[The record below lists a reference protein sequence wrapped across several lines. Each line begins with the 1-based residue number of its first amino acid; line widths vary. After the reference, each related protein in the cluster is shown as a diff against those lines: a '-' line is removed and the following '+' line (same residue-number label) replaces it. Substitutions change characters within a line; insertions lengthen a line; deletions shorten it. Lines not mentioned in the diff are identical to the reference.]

1 MTSPNRPPQS
11 ARDLAFVVLRDA
23 RTESVFIDELL
34 DRSLTKSDLPA
45 ADRGLTMELVYGVT
59 RRKMTLD
66 AVISAFVERPR
77 KSIEDDLWLLLQIGV
92 YQLVMLDSIPTHA
105 AVHETVEVAR
115 RFGSPRWTGLL
126 NGVLRAVSR
135 DLTEEVITTAATDA
149 VPLTA
154 GRFRKIQKSVF
165 EDPQKQPMRYFAS
178 AFSFPRWLA
187 KRWHQRLSRDEL
199 HALGIWFNT
208 PPPLWLRV
216 NSVRTQGDLET
227 ARRQL
232 LEQFQSAGFECEAG
246 ELPESIRM
254 LSQVRPESLPGFAD
268 GLFAVQDLTAMRA
281 ANWLDPQPGESV
293 LDLCAAPGG
302 KTTHLAERMQNQ
314 GRLIATDIRPQ
325 RLQRVTENADRLGL
339 TIVEP
344 QLIEADGSDTP
355 SGPFDAVLVDV
366 PCSNTGV
373 LGRRPD
379 ARWRIRPDDLLDLGP
394 LQKRL
399 LQAACDRVQ
408 PNGRVLYSTC
418 SIEPEEN
425 RGIVDSLLADRSDM
439 ELMKDQ
445 THHPGCPADG
455 GYLALLRRK
464 SHF

>member
-1 MTSPNRPPQS
+1 MSFSNRPPQT
-11 ARDLAFVVLRDA
+11 ARDLAFSVLRDA

-34 DRSLTKSDLPA
+34 DRCLTASDLAA
-45 ADRGLTMELVYGVT
+45 ADRGLAMELVYGVT

-77 KSIEDDLWLLLQIGV
+77 KSIEDDLWSLLQMGV

-115 RFGSPRWTGLL
+115 RLGSPRWTGML

-135 DLTEEVITTAATDA
+135 ELTDEIVHDATPEA
-149 VPLTA
+149 VPLTS

-165 EDPQKQPMRYFAS
+165 ENPEKQPVRFFAS

-187 KRWHQRLSRDEL
+187 KRWHQRFSRDEL
-199 HALGIWFNT
+199 HTLGFWFNT
-208 PPPLWLRV
+208 PPSLWLRV
-216 NSVRTQGDLET
+216 NHHRSAGRLET
-227 ARRQL
+227 AIREL

-254 LSQVRPESLPGFAD
+254 LSQVRPESLPGFED
-268 GLFAVQDLTAMRA
+268 GLFTVQDLTAMRA
-281 ANWLDPQPGESV
+281 ANWLDPRPGESV

-314 GRLIATDIRPQ
+314 GRLIATDIRPH
-325 RLQRVTENADRLGL
+325 RLNRMAENAERLGL

-344 QLIEADGSDTP
+344 KLIEVDGSDTP

-379 ARWRIRPDDLLDLGP
+379 ARWRIRPDDLEELAA

-399 LQAACDRVQ
+399 LHTACDRVQ
-408 PNGRVLYSTC
+408 AGGRVLYSTC

-425 RGIVDSLLADRSDM
+425 RGIVDAILADRS
-439 ELMKDQ
+439 ELELIKDQ

-464 SHF
+464 SNP